1 MIRLSSSLKQKSEIA
16 DHARQTQDYVA
27 LTRPQTLNPREDSAM
42 IRYALTFLF
51 SALILCGCG
60 KLEKESAT
68 HPVLAEARVASD
80 ASDASQAT
88 AAFDAAVDHLTRSY
102 YQQVPEGATYNGAPA
117 ELASNADAR
126 FNDRSEAGKAARDA
140 EMEKR
145 LAELKATVPQA
156 LTDEQRR
163 VRATLITL
171 FDGALAPTRVVDY
184 GSSFDEYGTWFLP
197 YVINQNSGVTVDIA
211 KLMEAQQNVRN
222 ADEAENYLAR
232 LESLP
237 GILDGALAKMR
248 HDVDEGAIPPD
259 FIIHKARAVVDAFAA
274 IPAAENVLYASFVG
288 KLKIA
293 NIADADSYSTKALS
307 LVSDGVVPAY
317 RRISVYPAEIEPKAP
332 HDAGIWRLPNG
343 PALYKAMI
351 RHMTD
356 SDLDPEEVHQTGLD
370 EVARISGEMDRLLRA
385 QGYTEGSVGSRM
397 TAMSAEPRFVFPN
410 TKEGKAALLAD
421 IQSHIDRVSAL
432 LPTVFGSLPKH
443 PLEVRAV
450 PAFSQDSAPGGYY
463 DPPAPDGSRPGIYW
477 VNLRDTA
484 ALPKFSS
491 PTLSFHEAIPGH
503 HMQMAIAID
512 QDMPFLAKTFAS
524 NSAAEGWALYAEALA
539 AEMGMY
545 KDDPFGN
552 LGRLRDE
559 LHRAVR
565 LVVDTGMHAKKW
577 SREQAIDYMVKTE
590 GADPGN
596 AESEVERYVVWPG
609 QALGYKIG
617 MLKLQ
622 QLRKEAEAAYGDQ
635 FDIRE
640 FHDHLLAI
648 ASSAL
653 PVIEQEM
660 RAWIA
665 RANP

>member
-1 MIRLSSSLKQKSEIA
+1 ML
-16 DHARQTQDYVA
+16 
-27 LTRPQTLNPREDSAM
+27 
-42 IRYALTFLF
+42 RYALTLVAC
-51 SALILCGCG
+51 ALILCGCG
-60 KLEKESAT
+60 KPEKETAT
-68 HPVLAEARVASD
+68 QAVPAQAPMASD
-80 ASDASQAT
+80 PAKAT
-88 AAFDAAVDHLTRSY
+88 AAFDAAVDQLTRSY
-102 YQQVPEGATYNGAPA
+102 YQQVPEAATYNGAPA
-117 ELASNADAR
+117 ELANKADAR
-126 FNDRSEAGKAARDA
+126 FNDRSVAGEAARNA
-140 EMEKR
+140 EMENR
-145 LAELKATVPQA
+145 LADLKATAPQA
-156 LTDEQRR
+156 LDDEHRR
-163 VRATLITL
+163 IRATLITL

-222 ADEAENYLAR
+222 ADEARNYLTR
-232 LESLP
+232 LESLQ

-274 IPAAENVLYASFVG
+274 MPAFENVLYASFVG
-288 KLKIA
+288 KLKAA

-307 LVSDGVVPAY
+307 VVGNDVLPAY
-317 RRISVYPAEIEPKAP
+317 RRISAYLAEIEPQAP
-332 HDAGIWRLPNG
+332 HDAGLWRLPNG
-343 PALYKAMI
+343 AALYKAMI

-356 SDLDPEEVHQTGLD
+356 SDLDADQIHQTGLN
-370 EVARISGEMDRLLRA
+370 EVARISGEMDTLLRA
-385 QGYTEGSVGSRM
+385 QGYTEGSVGARM
-397 TAMSAEPRFVFPN
+397 TTMSAEPRFVFPN
-410 TKEGKAALLAD
+410 TKDGKAALLAD

-432 LPTVFGSLPKH
+432 LPTYFGSLPKH

-450 PAFSQDSAPGGYY
+450 PAFSQDSAAGGFY

-484 ALPKFSS
+484 ALPKFAS
-491 PTLSFHEAIPGH
+491 PTLTFHEAIPGH

-512 QDMPFLAKTFAS
+512 QNVPFIAKTFAS
-524 NSAAEGWALYAEALA
+524 NPSAEGWALYAEALA
-539 AEMGMY
+539 AEMGLY

-622 QLRKEAEAAYGDQ
+622 QLRKEAEAAYGEQ

-640 FHDHLLAI
+640 FHDRLLAI

-665 RANP
+665 EGKARP

>member
-1 MIRLSSSLKQKSEIA
+1 ML
-16 DHARQTQDYVA
+16 
-27 LTRPQTLNPREDSAM
+27 
-42 IRYALTFLF
+42 RYALSLVA
-51 SALILCGCG
+51 SAVILSGCG
-60 KLEKESAT
+60 KSETDMTTQSTPLDA
-68 HPVLAEARVASD
+68 PVASTD
-80 ASDASQAT
+80 APAAT
-88 AAFDAAVDHLTRSY
+88 AFDAAVEQLSRSY
-102 YQQVPEGATYNGAPA
+102 YQQVPEAATYNGAPVDLA
-117 ELASNADAR
+117 ENADAR
-126 FNDRSEAGKAARDA
+126 LNDRSVAGIADRNA
-140 EMEKR
+140 EMEEQ
-145 LAELKATVPQA
+145 LAQLKAIDAAA
-156 LTDEQRR
+156 LDDEQRR

-184 GSSFDEYGTWFLP
+184 GSSFDEYGTWFFP

-211 KLMEAQQNVRN
+211 KLMEAQQNVRD
-222 ADEAENYLAR
+222 ADEANNYLSR

-237 GILDGALAKMR
+237 DILAGALAKMR
-248 HDVDEGAIPPD
+248 HDVELGAIPPD
-259 FIIHKARAVVDAFAA
+259 FIIHKARAVVDAFVAV
-274 IPAAENVLYASFVG
+274 PAAENVLYASFVG
-288 KLKIA
+288 KLKA
-293 NIADADSYSTKALS
+293 AKVADAEDYSNKALS
-307 LVSDGVVPAY
+307 LVADDILPAY
-317 RRISVYPAEIEPKAP
+317 QRISAYLAEIEPKAP
-332 HDAGIWRLPNG
+332 HDAGLWRLPNG
-343 PALYKAMI
+343 TALYQAMI

-356 SDLDPEEVHQTGLD
+356 SDLDPEQVHQTGLD
-370 EVARISGEMDRLLRA
+370 EVARISGEMDTLLRA
-385 QGYTEGSVGSRM
+385 QGYTKGSVGARM
-397 TAMSAEPRFVFPN
+397 TAMAAETRFVFPN
-410 TKEGKAALLAD
+410 TTEGKVALLAD

-432 LPTVFGSLPKH
+432 LPKYFGTLPKH

-450 PAFSQDSAPGGYY
+450 PAFSQDSAAGGFY

-484 ALPKFSS
+484 ALPKYAS
-491 PTLSFHEAIPGH
+491 PTLTFHEAIPGH
-503 HMQMAIAID
+503 HLQMAIAID
-512 QDMPFLAKTFAS
+512 QNVPFIAKTFAS
-524 NSAAEGWALYAEALA
+524 NPSAEGWALYAEVLA

-545 KDDPFGN
+545 KDDPFGD
-552 LGRLRDE
+552 LGRLQDE

-577 SREQAIDYMVKTE
+577 SREQAIDYMMTTE

-596 AESEVERYVVWPG
+596 AESEIERYVVWPG

-640 FHDHLLAI
+640 FHDRLLVI

-665 RANP
+665 KENAKQP